1 MRLEDLMLD
10 LEQHIDV
17 KATPEKAF
25 AAVLHRL
32 GKGNT
37 RPNGESL
44 QLLLEPKA
52 GGRWYR
58 NRGEGVEHL
67 WGFVQVIK
75 APALLQCSCRIRPTI
90 TSK

>member
-1 MRLEDLMLD
+1 MKLEDLILEV
-10 LEQHIDV
+10 EQHIDI

-37 RPNGESL
+37 QPEGQSL
-44 QLLLEPKA
+44 QLLLEPKP

-58 NRGEGVEHL
+58 DRGNGDR
-67 WGFVQVIK
+67 
-75 APALLQCSCRIRPTI
+75 APVGIRAGDQ
-90 TSK
+90 SRQRCWS